1 MIYELSLRGQ
11 SKPIGLHLGIK
22 QFQGKSLTTRVD
34 ACLKLETYPKSWTR
48 SQLITRLRPTSNKS
62 LFSGDRKPIDI
73 TKKPFN
79 ISVFNS

>member
-48 SQLITRLRPTSNKS
+48 SQLHDCDLPPTKVYLVATVNQ
-62 LFSGDRKPIDI
+62 
-73 TKKPFN
+73 
-79 ISVFNS
+79 